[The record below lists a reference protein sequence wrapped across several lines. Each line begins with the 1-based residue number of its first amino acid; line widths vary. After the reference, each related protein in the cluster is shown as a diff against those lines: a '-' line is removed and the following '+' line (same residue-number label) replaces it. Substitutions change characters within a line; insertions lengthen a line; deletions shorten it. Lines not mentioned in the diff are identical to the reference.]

1 MFRSKKKPD
10 KKDVE
15 QILGICMTV
24 FNGLNAQS
32 KEMFQ
37 PDDRKMFLSHLAL
50 LFDQEAKLINS
61 PVGDLIGGESNG

>member
-1 MFRSKKKPD
+1 MFKSKKKPD

-37 PDDRKMFLSHLAL
+37 SEDRKMFLSHLAL

-61 PVGDLIGGESNG
+61 PVGDLIGGESHD